1 MDDMRYG
8 GDALP
13 ILNQNF
19 TIIKQAVVLEVVDN
33 PVQFKDDAFLNSLV
47 NRLENAPTPYLKT
60 RLPEALKKQLKMA
73 PRNSVVAI
81 LLDDTDGASSRAMV
95 FYPLFSQH
103 LSLPVKPGENVWIIS
118 EALQNSFSVT
128 KTQVSPPD
136 LKSAVDG
143 ELVCSGYW
151 MSRVVSPDYADD
163 INFTHADRSRS
174 QEYIEQQKSDQK
186 GPLALPSFHNGI
198 FSPGSPNDTTLPS
211 TNDYSRIYVESPSN
225 RRTTREPVPE
235 FTKRPGDIVIQGS
248 NNALIC
254 VGEDRP
260 DTGDG
265 TSNANY
271 KTEAPLTKPRL
282 DAKAGTIDIVAGRA
296 LIRNGQSF
304 EYDPKKITTV
314 ANTREGE
321 TEKEKRSW
329 AEPNNEPSQ
338 KINEGDI
345 SFIKDLSRVYISMKT
360 DGDKNLGYEEPKLLP
375 KIGEEFPSTPV
386 DSSAYVISRAKEIRI
401 VAAQERDEEG
411 AISTDVATAGSIR
424 IIKEGTRDEE
434 GHSVDQ
440 GVIQFNPD
448 GALVIDGPSIIIGSG
463 KEGENGAGNQ
473 VFIGNNATEPL
484 VLGNELKKLLDKH
497 FDDLKAE
504 MGDLK
509 SFLQSGYN
517 THVHPTGVGPSGPPV
532 VLAAAN
538 ITAITQFEAAIDTAK
553 GNTSK
558 ILSKNAK
565 TK

>member
-1 MDDMRYG
+1 MDDIRYG

-33 PVQFKDDAFLNSLV
+33 PVQFKDDAFLNSLL

-60 RLPEALKKQLKMA
+60 RLPESLKKQLKMA

-174 QEYIEQQKSDQK
+174 QEYITQQKKPKD
-186 GPLALPSFHNGI
+186 PLPPPAFHNGI
-198 FSPGSPNDTTLPS
+198 YSPGLPNETTLPS

-401 VAAQERDEEG
+401 ISAQERNEEG
-411 AISTDVATAGSIR
+411 LVSSDVATAGSIR

-440 GVIQFNPD
+440 GVIQINPD

-484 VLGNELKKLLDKH
+484 VLGAILKDLLSS
-497 FDDLKAE
+497 L
-504 MGDLK
+504 LS
-509 SFLQSGYN
+509 SFESN
-517 THVHPTGVGPSGPPV
+517 NANFVATGTGPGILNPS
-532 VLAAAN
+532 
-538 ITAITQFEAAIDTAK
+538 ITQEIIRVKGQLDTF
-553 GNTSK
+553 
-558 ILSKNAK
+558 LSKNAK

>member
-1 MDDMRYG
+1 MTTDLKFG
-8 GDALP
+8 KAALP
-13 ILNQNF
+13 IINQNS
-19 TIIKQAVVLEVVDN
+19 TVIKQAVVLEVVDN
-33 PVQFKDDAFLNSLV
+33 AAQFKDDNFLDAFFAEVNNS
-47 NRLENAPTPYLKT
+47 PTPFMNT
-60 RLPEALKKQLKMA
+60 SLPDSLKKQLKMA
-73 PRNSVVAI
+73 PRNSVVAV
-81 LLDDTDGASSRAMV
+81 LLDDLNPGTGGAKL

-118 EALQNSFSVT
+118 EGIQNQFRVT
-128 KTQVSPPD
+128 KSEVPKGD
-136 LKSAVDG
+136 SAVDG
-143 ELVCSGYW
+143 EMLCSGYW
-151 MSRVVSPDYADD
+151 MSRVVAPDYADD
-163 INFTHADRSRS
+163 INFTHSDRSKS
-174 QEYIEQQKSDQK
+174 QEYVQQQKSNQT
-186 GPLALPSFHNGI
+186 GPLPPPPFHNGI
-198 FSPGSPNDTTLPS
+198 FSNDENNPGLVNTYTLPG
-211 TNDYSRIYVESPSN
+211 TNDYNRIYRESLSN

-282 DAKAGTIDIVAGRA
+282 DGKAGTIDIVAGRA

-314 ANTREGE
+314 ANVREGE

-329 AEPNNEPSQ
+329 AKPNNEPSQ

-345 SFIKDLSRVYISMKT
+345 SFTKDLSRVYISMKT

-401 VAAQERDEEG
+401 ISAQERNEEG
-411 AISTDVATAGSIR
+411 LVSSDSSTAGSIR

-484 VLGNELKKLLDKH
+484 VLGAILKDLLSS
-497 FDDLKAE
+497 L
-504 MGDLK
+504 LS
-509 SFLQSGYN
+509 SFESN
-517 THVHPTGVGPSGPPV
+517 
-532 VLAAAN
+532 AAN
-538 ITAITQFEAAIDTAK
+538 FVATGTGPGILNPSIVSEITRIKGQLDTF
-553 GNTSK
+553 
-558 ILSKNAK
+558 LSKNAK